1 MNNKPSVLVIDDEN
15 QIRKLL
21 KITLGSAGYLVTEAA
36 LGKEGYQ
43 MAAMHPPDIIL
54 LDLGLPDSDGKEILK
69 QLRSWFTSPVIILS
83 VRDSEDEIIAALDA
97 GANDYLVKPFRTGEL
112 LARIRSSLR
121 QSNMT
126 EQNQIIQSY
135 DLVID
140 LDARTVRK
148 NNEHIKFTATEYA
161 LLSLM
166 ARNCN
171 KVLTHPY
178 ILKEVWGPSFIDQAQ
193 YLRVFVGQIRKKI
206 EDDPNHPKILITE
219 PAIGYRFVRED

>member
-1 MNNKPSVLVIDDEN
+1 MNNKPNILVIDDES

-21 KITLGSAGYLVTEAA
+21 KITLSSADYLVSEAA
-36 LGKEGYQ
+36 SGKEGYQ

-54 LDLGLPDSDGKEILK
+54 LDLGLPDVDGKEILK
-69 QLRSWFTSPVIILS
+69 QLRIWYTSPVIILS
-83 VRDSEDEIIAALDA
+83 VRDSEEEIIAALDA

-112 LARIRSSLR
+112 LARIRTSLR

-140 LDARTVRK
+140 LSARTVKK
-148 NNEHIKFTATEYA
+148 NNEYIKFTATEYA

>member
-1 MNNKPSVLVIDDEN
+1 MNNKPTVLVIDDEI

-21 KITLGSAGYLVTEAA
+21 KITLGGADYLVSEAVS
-36 LGKEGYQ
+36 GKEGYQ

-54 LDLGLPDSDGKEILK
+54 LDLGLPDVDGKEILS
-69 QLRSWFTSPVIILS
+69 QLRTWFTSPIIILS
-83 VRDSEDEIIAALDA
+83 VRDSEEEIIAALDA

-140 LDARTVRK
+140 LEARTVKK

-161 LLSLM
+161 LLVLM

-178 ILKEVWGPSFIDQAQ
+178 ILKEVWGPSFIEQAQ